1 MKIRNTA
8 KVLAVS
14 AVVGMCLSSF
24 GATTNGW
31 WSENFDTVASIDA
44 LTNTTYSTE
53 GVWTRGENDESAI
66 ESQYLKLDTQGTDL
80 TWTPTTAASSTQVLV
95 DGDIYLVGSDTA
107 PASTSFDGDESNPV
121 QTALFLRTDFDAED
135 NTITN
140 TVLCAYVNN
149 GGVNA
154 WVELEGKT
162 MVTTNWYN
170 IRIEVSYASVDSTV
184 RFIVDGVVMNKKG
197 EETTESFTIA
207 NFNSFSQQAAKKV
220 NSVAFRGTGRVDNFV
235 GQTVEVGVGP
245 LVNFSWATFTTA
257 GQDSTANILG
267 DPPSADVAGNPWT
280 IMFAMNT
287 RAASAGVSTN
297 LTAVRVIKNGSVTND
312 YAASYDGSTWTLDS
326 PLTADVEEGVIKLTI
341 TTAVDDT
348 SYVVEGYYGVEPTD
362 GGVTPPADPTA
373 PTIGAGLGA
382 GVAPVAFEMIGTDEY
397 FVVQFAAPEAGVTYS
412 LQTKAALTDANWAD
426 AIDQIATATSAAV
439 DEVMTLKAPTGG
451 ASKMFFRVKAVIV
464 P

>member
-24 GATTNGW
+24 GATTNAW
-31 WSENFDTVASIDA
+31 WSENFNTVADIDA
-44 LTNTTYSTE
+44 LTNATYSTE

-66 ESQYLKLDTQGTDL
+66 ETQYLKLDTQGTDL
-80 TWTPTTAASSTQVLV
+80 TWTPNALTSSPAQVLV
-95 DGDIYLVGSDTA
+95 DADIYLVGSDTA
-107 PASTSFDGDESNPV
+107 PASTSFDGDELNPV
-121 QTALFLRTDFDAED
+121 QTAVFLRTDIDAED
-135 NTITN
+135 NSITN
-140 TVLCAYVNN
+140 TVLCAYVND

-154 WVELEGKT
+154 WVELDGVA

-170 IRIEVSYASVDSTV
+170 IRIETTYGQGDPTV
-184 RFIVDGVVMNKKG
+184 RFIVEDTVMFRKDSPS
-197 EETTESFTIA
+197 TEVFVIA
-207 NFNSFSQQAAKKV
+207 NFGSFSQQAAKKV

-235 GQTVEVGVGP
+235 GQSVEAGV
-245 LVNFSWATFTTA
+245 LSYVDFSWATFTTA

-267 DPPSADVAGNPWT
+267 APPSEDVAGKPWT
-280 IMFAMNT
+280 IMFAMNS
-287 RAASAGVSTN
+287 RAEVSTN

-326 PLTADVEEGVIKLTI
+326 PLTADKEEGGIKLTI

-348 SYVVEGYYGVEPTD
+348 SYVVEGYYGVEPTG

-373 PTIGAGLGA
+373 PSIGGGLGA
-382 GVAPVAFEMIGTDEY
+382 GVAPVAFETIGTDEY

-412 LQTKAALTDANWAD
+412 LQTKAALSDASWTDETD
-426 AIDQIATATSAAV
+426 PLATDTSASV
-439 DEVMTLKAPTGG
+439 NEVMTLKAPTGG

>member
-31 WSENFDTVASIDA
+31 WSENFDTVADIIA

-66 ESQYLKLDTQGTDL
+66 ETQYLKLDTQGTDL
-80 TWTPTTAASSTQVLV
+80 TWTPNALASSPAQVLV
-95 DGDIYLVGSDTA
+95 DADIYLVGSDTA
-107 PASTSFDGDESNPV
+107 PASTSFDGDELNPV
-121 QTALFLRTDFDAED
+121 QTAVFLRTDIDAED
-135 NTITN
+135 NSITN
-140 TVLCAYVNN
+140 TVLCAYVND

-154 WVELEGKT
+154 WVELDGVA

-170 IRIEVSYASVDSTV
+170 IRIETTYGQGDPTV
-184 RFIVDGVVMNKKG
+184 RFIVEDTVMFRKDSPS
-197 EETTESFTIA
+197 TEVFVIA
-207 NFNSFSQQAAKKV
+207 NFGSFSPPEAKKV

-235 GQTVEVGVGP
+235 GQSVEAGV
-245 LVNFSWATFTTA
+245 LSYVDFSWATFTAA
-257 GQDSTANILG
+257 GQDDLANVIGTPAATTL
-267 DPPSADVAGNPWT
+267 PGNPWT
-280 IMFAMNT
+280 ILLNELSSDST
-287 RAASAGVSTN
+287 TN
-297 LTAVRVIKNGSVTND
+297 LTTVRVIKNGTVTND

-326 PLTADVEEGVIKLTI
+326 PLTYDSGNFAINLTI
-341 TTAVDDT
+341 TTAASDT
-348 SYVVEGYYGVEPTD
+348 DYIVEGYYGVEPS
-362 GGVTPPADPTA
+362 GGTPPPADPTA
-373 PTIGAGLGA
+373 PTIGGGLGT
-382 GVAPVAFEMIGTDEY
+382 GVAPVAFETIGTDEY

-412 LQTKAALTDANWAD
+412 LQTKAALSDANWAD
-426 AIDQIATATSAAV
+426 AIDPLATVTSANV

>member
-80 TWTPTTAASSTQVLV
+80 TWTPNALASSPAQVLV
-95 DGDIYLVGSDTA
+95 DADIYLVGSDTA
-107 PASTSFDGDESNPV
+107 PASTSFDGDELNPV
-121 QTALFLRTDFDAED
+121 QTAVFLRTDIDAED
-135 NTITN
+135 NSITN
-140 TVLCAYVNN
+140 TVLCAYVND

-154 WVELEGKT
+154 WVELDGVA

-170 IRIEVSYASVDSTV
+170 IRIETTYGQGDPTV
-184 RFIVDGVVMNKKG
+184 RFIVEDTVMFRKDSPS
-197 EETTESFTIA
+197 TEVFVIA
-207 NFNSFSQQAAKKV
+207 NFGSFSQQAAKKV

-235 GQTVEVGVGP
+235 GQSVEAGV
-245 LVNFSWATFTTA
+245 LSYVDFSWATFTTA

-267 DPPSADVAGNPWT
+267 APPSADVAGNPWT
-280 IMFAMNT
+280 IMFAMNS
-287 RAASAGVSTN
+287 SAGVSTN

-326 PLTADVEEGVIKLTI
+326 PLTADEEEGGIKLTI

-348 SYVVEGYYGVEPTD
+348 SYVVEGYYGVEPTG

-373 PTIGAGLGA
+373 PTIGGGLGA
-382 GVAPVAFEMIGTDEY
+382 GVAPVAFETIGTDEY

-412 LQTKAALTDANWAD
+412 LQTKAALSDASWTDATD
-426 AIDQIATATSAAV
+426 PLATDTSANV

>member
-80 TWTPTTAASSTQVLV
+80 TWTPNALTSSPAQVLV
-95 DGDIYLVGSDTA
+95 DADIYLVGSDTA
-107 PASTSFDGDESNPV
+107 PASTSFDGDELNPV
-121 QTALFLRTDFDAED
+121 QTAVFLRTDIDAED
-135 NTITN
+135 NSITN
-140 TVLCAYVNN
+140 TVLCAYVND

-154 WVELEGKT
+154 WVELDGVA

-170 IRIEVSYASVDSTV
+170 IRIETTYGQGDPTV
-184 RFIVDGVVMNKKG
+184 RFIVEDTVMFRKDSPS
-197 EETTESFTIA
+197 TEVFVIA
-207 NFNSFSQQAAKKV
+207 NFGSFSQQAAKKV

-235 GQTVEVGVGP
+235 GQSVEAGV
-245 LVNFSWATFTTA
+245 LSYVDFSWATFTTA

-267 DPPSADVAGNPWT
+267 APPSEDVAGNSWT
-280 IMFAMNT
+280 IMFAMN
-287 RAASAGVSTN
+287 SMAGVSTN

-326 PLTADVEEGVIKLTI
+326 PLTADEEEGGIKLTI

-348 SYVVEGYYGVEPTD
+348 SYVVEGYYGVEPTG

-373 PTIGAGLGA
+373 PTIGGGLGA
-382 GVAPVAFEMIGTDEY
+382 GVAPVAFETIGTDEY

-412 LQTKAALTDANWAD
+412 LQTKAALSDASWTDATD
-426 AIDQIATATSAAV
+426 PLATDTSASV
-439 DEVMTLKAPTGG
+439 NEVMTLKAPTGG